1 MQQFSSS
8 VTTNKRELN
17 SIGNASE
24 QLRLKNSITLTG
36 HTEMVE
42 DIVFSPV
49 HKDILLSVG
58 DDKRL
63 IGWDVRASHEKQFE
77 VKEKKERN

>member
-1 MQQFSSS
+1 
-8 VTTNKRELN
+8 
-17 SIGNASE
+17 
-24 QLRLKNSITLTG
+24 
-36 HTEMVE
+36 MVE

-77 VKEKKERN
+77 MADIHSDDINCVDWSVRNEYYVATGSSDGTAALIDIRN